1 MPPER
6 VAQAV
11 RETGAK
17 IVGLSALMTTTVAS
31 MKETIELLRRECP
44 GVKIIAGGA
53 VLTPHLAEYAGAD
66 YYAKDAMETVRI
78 AEKLSA
84 EAK

>member
-1 MPPER
+1 MRRPQSYTP
-6 VAQAV
+6 
-11 RETGAK
+11 K
-17 IVGLSALMTTTVAS
+17 PSSAAS
-31 MKETIELLRRECP
+31 DGYKGQLLRRECSD
-44 GVKIIAGGA
+44 VRIIVGGA